1 MVESDTEAK
10 IYKQLVSFGLDKHGF
25 YGLIYS
31 PDNGANYKLLVGT
44 QGRIFYPEDA
54 QNFWPY
60 LKPFVS
66 SQLSQPAN
74 LTWDNIKGKPD
85 VALKSDIPS
94 LTGYAKLTDIPS
106 LTGYLKQADLDG
118 YAKKSDIPAAPDLSG
133 YAKSDDLNSVKATAD
148 SALSNANKAQ
158 STADANT
165 KALAGKADKS
175 ALPDVTGF
183 ATHDEV
189 TKAVADKATHDEV
202 KTAIANAKVTIDQSN
217 PSTNKKP
224 SEYSEGFSYELK
236 NVSDVGLDRSSF
248 DSSVQ
253 QGTQGLLTTT
263 VLQGYVRQRLEIVDS
278 DRPLTFARNG
288 TGDTWHDWEL
298 VTTWGAV

>member
-1 MVESDTEAK
+1 MADDSNKNSTFNSDTPYVAAIINEPG
-10 IYKQLVSFGLDKHGF
+10 YDTDDPDVFG
-25 YGLIYS
+25 YGYS
-31 PDNGANYKLLVGT
+31 PDNGEHFYVQQT
-44 QGRIFYPEDA
+44 IYGRKFRQKDA
-54 QNFWPY
+54 DRLWPF
-60 LKPFVS
+60 LKSFVS
-66 SQLSQPAN
+66 EQLSQSIN
-74 LTWDNIKGKPD
+74 FTWDNIKGKPNL
-85 VALKSDIPS
+85 ALKS
-94 LTGYAKLTDIPS
+94 DIPS

-133 YAKSDDLNSVKATAD
+133 YAKSNDLSSVKSTAD
-148 SALSNANKAQ
+148 SALSNAEKAQ

-165 KALAGKADKS
+165 KALASKADKS
-175 ALPDVTGF
+175 ALPDVTSF

-202 KTAIANAKVTIDQSN
+202 QTAISNAKVTIDRSS
-217 PSTNKKP
+217 PTTNRKP

-236 NVSDVGLDRSSF
+236 NAEAVGLDRSSF